1 MLWGVGSWTRIHPDS
16 TGMVEDSEMVASVA
30 DLGEGLWGEGEEDPL
45 CVAAEEGSL
54 PEMAL
59 HEEAQVMA
67 VEVGASPEEEEVED

>member
-16 TGMVEDSEMVASVA
+16 TGMVEDSEM
-30 DLGEGLWGEGEEDPL
+30 
-45 CVAAEEGSL
+45 VAAEEGSL

-67 VEVGASPEEEEVED
+67 VEVGASPEEEEAED

>member
-1 MLWGVGSWTRIHPDS
+1 M
-16 TGMVEDSEMVASVA
+16 
-30 DLGEGLWGEGEEDPL
+30 
-45 CVAAEEGSL
+45 AAEEGSL